1 MFEGWERRTIC
12 HMAAAPPSL
21 AFRDSDLQNWKQDHS
36 LLLSLELSS
45 PKPPSAVG
53 RPHPDC
59 PTWVRA
65 HIPTAQNQTHQVNVH
80 TGLPT
85 VVSPTT
91 DISCFRRSCMK
102 PSIEGAKA
110 TPALKGSKSYA
121 LVMFHMVVREFI
133 AIKAFSTSLWDTT
146 PTFTPTITGCA
157 RVQQQT
163 TESIKKYWGCSGRLL
178 EHIQQYRVWTAHRN
192 LELWLKSSKKCFP
205 ASFHFFLSWHE
216 SSPK

>member
-1 MFEGWERRTIC
+1 MGEG
-12 HMAAAPPSL
+12 
-21 AFRDSDLQNWKQDHS
+21 
-36 LLLSLELSS
+36 
-45 PKPPSAVG
+45 
-53 RPHPDC
+53 PHPYCTKPDT
-59 PTWVRA
+59 PGKRA
-65 HIPTAQNQTHQVNVH
+65 YWAAHCGFPNHRHFLLQKVMHE
-80 TGLPT
+80 
-85 VVSPTT
+85 
-91 DISCFRRSCMK
+91 
-102 PSIEGAKA
+102 PSTEGAKA